1 MTTNKPLL
9 STVREAAHILRI
21 KRSKVYILISTG
33 AVKASKIGADWRIRT
48 DSLEA
53 LVGEIPLEVF
63 AGLAKPSKTT
73 IGKNAKHAENSGA
86 LN

>member
-1 MTTNKPLL
+1 MTANKPLL

-63 AGLAKPSKTT
+63 AGLTKGPTTKTEVGAKPTDAT
-73 IGKNAKHAENSGA
+73 NA